1 MKNKRR
7 EFVKTLG
14 FILGSSMLYSN
25 NKLLSATMEEKRPQ
39 VHSEDFW
46 AWVQQSYTVN
56 PNIINLNNGGVSPQ
70 PKVVQ
75 EAMFKYTRICNQGPA
90 YYMWRIVDKGREPLR
105 AKLARLAGCSPEE
118 IAINRNTTESLDTV
132 IFGLRLNKGDE
143 VVLSKYDYPH
153 VIDAWKLRVL
163 RDGIKIKWA
172 DFPIPAEDDESVVS
186 AYEAQFTAKTRIVN
200 ITHMINWNGQILPA
214 LKIARAA
221 HKRGIEVMVD
231 GAHTFAHID
240 FNIPDLE
247 CDYFGTSLHK
257 WLCAPFGTGMLYV
270 KKEKIKELLPL
281 YPNAEPESEDIRK
294 FEHLGTRSFPSEQA
308 IGEAI
313 NFHNAIGSER
323 KEKRLRFLKDY
334 WVDAVRDIDRISFFT
349 SDNPKYSCGLFN
361 FAIDGI
367 DASEISSK
375 LFSKYKLY
383 TVGIKWEKIN
393 GVRVTPNVYTTLD
406 DLDRLIEAIQ
416 KIAKE

>member
-1 MKNKRR
+1 MENKRR

-14 FILGSSMLYSN
+14 FIIGSSMIYKN
-25 NKLLSATMEEKRPQ
+25 TEALSATFEQHRRNDN
-39 VHSEDFW
+39 SENFW

-75 EAMFKYTRICNQGPA
+75 DAMFKYTEICNQGPA

-105 AKLARLAGCSPEE
+105 GKLARLAGCSPEE

-132 IFGLRLNKGDE
+132 IFGLRLKKGDE

-153 VIDAWKLRVL
+153 VIDAWKLRVF
-163 RDGIKIKWA
+163 RDGIKIKWV
-172 DFPIPAEDDESVVS
+172 DLPIAAENDEAVVQ
-186 AYEAQFTAKTRIVN
+186 AYESQFTSNTRIVN

-214 LKIARAA
+214 KKIARAA

-231 GAHTFAHID
+231 GAHTFAHIN

-270 KKEKIKELLPL
+270 KKDKIKHLLPL
-281 YPNAEPESEDIRK
+281 YPNSKPEQEDIRK

-308 IGEAI
+308 IGEAV

-323 KEKRLRFLKDY
+323 KEKRMRFLKDY
-334 WVDAVRDIDRISFFT
+334 WVDAVKDIDRISFFT
-349 SDNPKYSCGLFN
+349 SDKPEYSCGLFN
-361 FAIDGI
+361 FAIDGME
-367 DASEISSK
+367 ASEISSK

-393 GVRVTPNVYTTLD
+393 GVRVTPNVYTTFE
-406 DLDRLIEAIQ
+406 DLDRLIDAIRE
-416 KIAKE
+416 IAKG